1 MLFLGS
7 YNHLLYGLSVPA
19 GAGNGALGSEF
30 LHSTHALKLT
40 CVAASGSL
48 LASGSD
54 DTNVWVFRT
63 TTRREV
69 GQLARH
75 NGSITGL
82 AFYGTKH
89 LLSASMD
96 GTICVWRT
104 KVSDRDQH
112 DGEKT
117 RLIEEKKKKPPTGL
131 GMSAADQGPFARRQM
146 HGHAS
151 ERTHGSDRGRCLA
164 QGQALEFDD
173 G

>member
-19 GAGNGALGSEF
+19 GTGGKALGSEF

-82 AFYGTKH
+82 AFYKTKH

-104 KVSDRDQH
+104 KVSDRDQQ
-112 DGEKT
+112 KT
-117 RLIEEKKKKPPTGL
+117 RLTKKTPRTGNVCCR
-131 GMSAADQGPFARRQM
+131 SRPIRT
-146 HGHAS
+146 AS
-151 ERTHGSDRGRCLA
+151 NAWPCIRVDAWL
-164 QGQALEFDD
+164 
-173 G
+173 